1 MRTSLE
7 KFGTLIELM
16 ALICLAILS
25 ERDFVGMVS
34 VESITLWSDIGEKVW
49 STEWSRVEVER
60 VMSKS
65 RVWPES
71 WVGKEMC

>member
-1 MRTSLE
+1 ME
-7 KFGTLIELM
+7 LI
-16 ALICLAILS
+16 ALVCLVILG
-25 ERDFVGMVS
+25 ERDFVGMVR
-34 VESITLWSDIGEKVW
+34 VERMTLWSDIGEKVW
-49 STEWSRVEVER
+49 STEESRVEVER

>member
-16 ALICLAILS
+16 ALICLVILG

-65 RVWPES
+65 RAWPEA